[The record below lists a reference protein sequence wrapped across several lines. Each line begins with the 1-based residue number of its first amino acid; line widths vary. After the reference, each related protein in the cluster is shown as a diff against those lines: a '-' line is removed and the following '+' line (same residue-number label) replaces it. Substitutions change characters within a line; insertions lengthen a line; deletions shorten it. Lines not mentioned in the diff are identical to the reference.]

1 MNFKQNLNLKNYIKK
16 NGENQVML
24 TLHSQGKRKR
34 LMLGA
39 YIRLNFGQKNQRIK
53 GNSKQAKTINSYLNK
68 GRGILILILQ
78 NYLK

>member
-1 MNFKQNLNLKNYIKK
+1 MDEKNYLIAQIASKVYKEVNFKQNLNLKNYIKK

-39 YIRLNFGQKNQRIK
+39 YIRLNFGK
-53 GNSKQAKTINSYLNK
+53 KTK
-68 GRGILILILQ
+68 E
-78 NYLK
+78 

>member
-1 MNFKQNLNLKNYIKK
+1 MQIASKIYKEVNFKQNLNLKNYIKK

-39 YIRLNFGQKNQRIK
+39 YIRLNFGQKNQSIK

-68 GRGILILILQ
+68 G
-78 NYLK
+78 